1 MLLYPFALPDLF
13 TFIRGHISYALLCRG
28 DALAYRMPL
37 FVFKHLI
44 LNKGAGKTIR
54 MQKISTV
61 HELEMKMGKHG
72 ITAVSDAADAVVCL
86 YMLSLRDRNR
96 IWLQVTEGGIDR
108 ICILNYDCIAGYVTY
123 FLILLEA
130 ANFKRSQ
137 SICEQA
143 GTRSF
148 FAAIHHIYNRS
159 ITRRI
164 YRLSIAIARREWD
177 AEQQVLKHMGAIA
190 GMSASIPIQ
199 LQKIIGISGSK
210 RIRSMTGY
218 ATSRCIG
225 RIPFTC

>member
-44 LNKGAGKTIR
+44 LDKGAGKTIR

-86 YMLSLRDRNR
+86 YMLPLRDRNR

-123 FLILLEA
+123 FLILLET

-137 SICEQA
+137 SICE
-143 GTRSF
+143 
-148 FAAIHHIYNRS
+148 
-159 ITRRI
+159 
-164 YRLSIAIARREWD
+164 
-177 AEQQVLKHMGAIA
+177 
-190 GMSASIPIQ
+190 
-199 LQKIIGISGSK
+199 
-210 RIRSMTGY
+210 
-218 ATSRCIG
+218 
-225 RIPFTC
+225 